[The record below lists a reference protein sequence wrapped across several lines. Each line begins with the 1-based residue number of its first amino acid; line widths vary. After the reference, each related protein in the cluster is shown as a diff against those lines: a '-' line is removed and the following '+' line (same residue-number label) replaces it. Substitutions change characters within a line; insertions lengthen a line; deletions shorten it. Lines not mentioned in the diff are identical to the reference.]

1 MAAVVLAVVL
11 SGAGFHDMPRQDRRL
26 GCGRR
31 EARRRHAAGP
41 VFPLQDHRAPPPQ
54 PLQVMLMSDIPHF
67 STHTTTT
74 NRPPRCSGLRGARR
88 RRAMPTRCPRSTGW
102 PRRMTKGNKVPSLV
116 SALGDTTLTYFR
128 PWHTLST
135 SDLPCNYPILPIHAH
150 RDHGLTA
157 DRCCRHSRTPT

>member
-1 MAAVVLAVVL
+1 MAWTMVSWCDRETYMSGSCLAVGYVRVDPPHQIVVQIVIPI
-11 SGAGFHDMPRQDRRL
+11 SVFAGWERV
-26 GCGRR
+26 
-31 EARRRHAAGP
+31 A
-41 VFPLQDHRAPPPQ
+41 
-54 PLQVMLMSDIPHF
+54 
-67 STHTTTT
+67 TT

-102 PRRMTKGNKVPSLV
+102 PRQTTKGNKVPPLV
-116 SALGDTTLTYFR
+116 SELGDTTLTCFR
-128 PWHTLST
+128 PRHTLST